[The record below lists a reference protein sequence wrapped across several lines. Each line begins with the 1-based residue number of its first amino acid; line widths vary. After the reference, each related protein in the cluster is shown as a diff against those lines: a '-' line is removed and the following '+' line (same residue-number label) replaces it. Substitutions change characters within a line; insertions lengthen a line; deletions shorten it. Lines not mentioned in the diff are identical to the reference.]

1 MLFSC
6 NYNRYIR
13 WIDYVQSKRRGSN
26 HPIFVYSIL
35 FACTVTLIAS
45 IGINGWTF
53 ESFSLNPS
61 FGPSAETLVI
71 MGAKES
77 SLIVNDY
84 QIWRL
89 VTPMF
94 LRKFAKR
101 SFSILFLL
109 LPLHS
114 YEILLNMF
122 TDGGII
128 HYLLNCFAIFYIGR
142 AVEYSHGTLSTS
154 LLFIIP
160 SVGSVLFSSLFLP
173 QYISVGASGGKR
185 IC

>member
-1 MLFSC
+1 MQLGEGPTAYREYEKLIYHFSINTHILVVLTIVLFSC

-26 HPIFVYSIL
+26 RPVFVYSIL

-45 IGINGWTF
+45 IGINGWKF

-61 FGPSAETLVI
+61 FGPSAETLVV

-94 LRKFAKR
+94 LRKFAKI

-109 LPLHS
+109 LLIDS
-114 YEILLNMF
+114 NEILCLQ
-122 TDGGII
+122 T
-128 HYLLNCFAIFYIGR
+128 
-142 AVEYSHGTLSTS
+142 
-154 LLFIIP
+154 
-160 SVGSVLFSSLFLP
+160 VG
-173 QYISVGASGGKR
+173 
-185 IC
+185 